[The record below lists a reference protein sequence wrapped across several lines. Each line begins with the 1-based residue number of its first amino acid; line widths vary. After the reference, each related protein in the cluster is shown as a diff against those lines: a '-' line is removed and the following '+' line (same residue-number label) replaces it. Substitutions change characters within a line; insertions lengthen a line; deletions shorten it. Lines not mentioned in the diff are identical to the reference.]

1 MVKPHVAADKGS
13 TMPITS
19 VIKFE
24 GDNQTFVWK
33 HPAEDFNTAS
43 QLIVHESQEAIFFL
57 NGRALDSFG
66 PGRHELKTESLP
78 ILSSVAKL
86 PTGGENPF
94 HSEVYF
100 INLVEQ
106 MGIPWGTSS
115 KVQFMEPE
123 FGFPLSIGASGE
135 MALAVREPRKLL
147 LKIVGTE
154 AALSQ
159 AKLLHF
165 FKSFLQT
172 RIKAHLARI
181 ITEHKL
187 SIFSMDAELEEL
199 SDALRNKLA
208 PDFAE
213 YGLEL
218 TQMLVTTI
226 VRPEGDPVYEKF
238 RALYFRQYSD
248 VREAE
253 IRQQVGIIDKET
265 EAQKTVIEA
274 GARAKSRTIEGYTYQ
289 QERSFDVAQ
298 RMAANEAVGEFANM
312 GIGLGVMAGVGGT
325 MGTVMTDALAQSVQ
339 APQANS
345 TPSAPLAS
353 AGAASKFCSECGHR
367 FTNTE
372 KFCPECGTRR
382 S

>member
-1 MVKPHVAADKGS
+1 MS
-13 TMPITS
+13 ITN
-19 VIKFE
+19 VIKYE
-24 GDNQTFVWK
+24 GDNQMFVWK
-33 HPAEDFNTAS
+33 HPVEDFNTGS

-66 PGRHELKTESLP
+66 PGKHELETESLP
-78 ILSSVAKL
+78 LLSSVAKL
-86 PTGGENPF
+86 SAGGESPF

-100 INLVEQ
+100 VNLVEQ
-106 MGIPWGTSS
+106 MGIPWGTNS

-123 FGFPLSIGASGE
+123 FGFPLSVGASGE
-135 MALAVREPRKLL
+135 MALAVHEPRKLL

-159 AKLLHF
+159 AKLLLY
-165 FKSFLQT
+165 FKSFLQAL
-172 RIKAHLARI
+172 IKTHLAKAI
-181 ITEHKL
+181 AEHKL
-187 SIFSMDAELEEL
+187 SIFSLDAELEEL
-199 SDALRNKLA
+199 SAALKEKLA

-238 RALYFRQYSD
+238 RSLYFRQYAD

-253 IRQQVGIIDKET
+253 IRQQVGIIDEET
-265 EAQKTVIEA
+265 EAKKAVIEA
-274 GARAKSRTIEGYTYQ
+274 KARAEKRSVEGYTYQ
-289 QERSFDVAQ
+289 QERGFDVAQ

-312 GIGLGVMAGVGGT
+312 GIGLGMMAGIGGA
-325 MGTVMTDALAQSVQ
+325 MGSVMTDALAQTGTTAQPGTLTDVP
-339 APQANS
+339 A
-345 TPSAPLAS
+345 AS
-353 AGAASKFCSECGHR
+353 ATGKFCPECGFR
-367 FTNTE
+367 FAGTE